1 MYREIITRIL
11 NSSLQYGIDSDLA
24 QTAWYLHPDG
34 SLDMDKLLEAFTD
47 FYRWNSESWLE
58 RFQYKEAGH
67 QLLLM
72 AFLQRIVNGG
82 GRIEREMAVGNGRTD
97 LAVFWKNQVLPIEI
111 KMHHDARSQPQGL
124 QQLARYMDKLG
135 QKRGYLVLFEKK
147 SSEELPWEQRIRRET
162 HVVDDKEVVLLGM

>member
-1 MYREIITRIL
+1 
-11 NSSLQYGIDSDLA
+11 
-24 QTAWYLHPDG
+24 
-34 SLDMDKLLEAFTD
+34 MDKLLDAFTD

-58 RFQYKEAGH
+58 RFEYKEVGH

-97 LAVFWKNQVLPIEI
+97 LAVFWKTQVIPIEI
-111 KMHHDARSQPQGL
+111 KMHHDKWSQSDGL

-135 QKRGYLVLFEKK
+135 QQRGYLILFEKK
-147 SSEELPWEQRIRRET
+147 NSKDLPWEQRIRREI
-162 HVVDDKEVVLLGM
+162 HAADGKEIVLLGMSIVNV